1 MTVDAP
7 PDRERDAPS
16 EIVDATTLSGLT
28 CERCTRASSVSGTA
42 AARGDSVW
50 KR

>member
-1 MTVDAP
+1 MTVHMP
-7 PDRERDAPS
+7 PDRDRDAPS

-28 CERCTRASSVSGTA
+28 CEWCTQAYSALGAA

-50 KR
+50 H